1 MTESRTYTPDEYA
14 VKMKVSVKTI
24 YRQIR
29 AGTLKAERVGH
40 QWRIVRL
47 VVSSAPSRH
56 SA

>member
-1 MTESRTYTPDEYA
+1 MAETRTYTPDEYA
-14 VKMKVSVKTI
+14 LKMRVSVKTI

-47 VVSSAPSRH
+47 VISQPNRGQ
-56 SA
+56 